1 MERDFFRAHRLE
13 AAYAIFGLLIF
24 AIFLFSSFPYQ
35 DALSGVLA
43 PMGLRFSSRDQGF
56 SFPYGVSMDG
66 VMLSDAKSAGR
77 PVFESDRVRLTPALL
92 PLLLGS
98 PGVHVRADAYGGA
111 LSLTASRSGD
121 GTVLRFSASDVHLE
135 RYQALRMLGL
145 NLGGSLS
152 GDGRAYVSPRDLA
165 ADSGVLRLSAA
176 QASFRL
182 APGMPPLKVGD
193 LTAVLNLD
201 GGKLNIQEL
210 ESHGGDLSLSG
221 RGVIEL
227 EPDASQS
234 ALAIR
239 FELKTTPAARAR
251 LGFLLN
257 FLPHPPNSTPYFLHG
272 TLGAPSLS

>member
-1 MERDFFRAHRLE
+1 MERDFFRVHRLE
-13 AAYAIFGLLIF
+13 LAYAIFGSLIF
-24 AIFLFSSFPYQ
+24 AIFLVSTFPYQ

-43 PMGLRFSSRDQGF
+43 PMGLRFSSRDEGF
-56 SFPYGVSMDG
+56 GFPFGVRMDG
-66 VMLSDAKSAGR
+66 VVLSDARSGGR
-77 PVFESDRVRLTPALL
+77 AVFESDRVRVTPALL
-92 PLLLGS
+92 SILVGS
-98 PGVHVRADAYGGA
+98 PGVHMNADAYGGA

-135 RYQALRMLGL
+135 RYQALRMVGL

-152 GDGRAYVSPRDLA
+152 GDGRVYVSQHDLN
-165 ADSGVLRLSAA
+165 ADSGVLHLSAS

-182 APGMPPLKVGD
+182 APGMPPLKLGD

-201 GGKLNIQEL
+201 GGKLNIQQL
-210 ESHGGDLSLSG
+210 ESHGGDLTLSG

-227 EPDASQS
+227 EPDVSQS
-234 ALAIR
+234 AVAIR
-239 FELKTTPAARAR
+239 FQLQATPTARAR